1 MDLGLAGKTMIV
13 VGGSSNL
20 GRACC
25 LAFAREGS
33 NVVVAARHAE
43 DCGKVVDKC
52 NDIGAGGTSLAVPT
66 DATKLDQCEELVK
79 RTVERFGR
87 IDCLVIS
94 MGWNRLG
101 YFLDLGP
108 EDWEY
113 IIGTNYW
120 STLTLLKSVLPVMI
134 GQKGGSVVTIS
145 SVIGRRGDAHES
157 VYGGCKA
164 AQINLTHSL
173 AADMGRHGIRL
184 NIVAPALTMPED
196 QDEVGS
202 DSLWGPTV
210 KGALSAEDKRNFRR
224 EFESKTPMGNIA
236 RPIDVAHAVLFFAS
250 DVMSGHV
257 TGNIIGTD
265 GGMYMTH

>member
-1 MDLGLAGKTMIV
+1 MDLGLAGKTVVV

-20 GRACC
+20 GRSCC
-25 LAFAREGS
+25 LAFAGEKS
-33 NVVVAARHAE
+33 NVVVVARHAD
-43 DCGKVVDKC
+43 DCRKVVDRC
-52 NDIGAGGTSLAVPT
+52 NDLARGGTPLAIAT
-66 DATKLDQCEELVK
+66 DATKLEQCEELVRK
-79 RTVERFGR
+79 TVERFGR

-113 IIGTNYW
+113 IIATNYW

-134 GQKGGSVVTIS
+134 RQKGGSVVTIS
-145 SVIGRRGDAHES
+145 SVIGRKGDPHES
-157 VYGGCKA
+157 VYGACKA

-173 AADMGRHGIRL
+173 AAEMGRHGIRL

-196 QDEVGS
+196 QEEVGS
-202 DSLWGPTV
+202 DSLWSPNV
-210 KGALSAEDKRNFRR
+210 KGALTAEDKENFRH
-224 EFESKTPMGNIA
+224 EFESKTPLGKIA
-236 RPIDVAHAVLFFAS
+236 KPLDVAHAVLFFAS

-257 TGNIIGTD
+257 TGNVIGTD